1 MIKNIENNIKKLN
14 LDIQSNIK
22 NHSLQIIKK
31 LFNKCAQ
38 TNKIY
43 DKLSGMLKSTKHF
56 IKNHPNLILTR
67 ADKGNV
73 TVALDKNE
81 YIKKIESMLQDQET
95 YLNIKNN
102 PINKITNLARGLLT
116 RWKNNKY
123 ISAETYKRVF
133 CSDGILP
140 RAYGL
145 LKIHKNNNSY
155 RIIISSIDSPLYQL
169 SKYLHEIINNNIPD
183 TSSHIDNSF
192 QLVRKLNGL
201 VLGDD
206 IDLISLNAVSLSLH

>member
-1 MIKNIENNIKKLN
+1 MIPSNNNSSLDTVRNSWFKNLSNLDIPLNIKCLLQLGQNFSLPATNTKNNIIEMIKNIENNIKKLN
-14 LDIQSNIK
+14 LDIQSNIR
-22 NHSLQIIKK
+22 NHSLQVIKK
-31 LFNKCAQ
+31 LFNKCTQ

-43 DKLSGMLKSTKHF
+43 DKLSDMLKSTKHF

-81 YIKKIESMLQDQET
+81 YIRKIESMLQDQET

-102 PINKITNLARGLLT
+102 PINKITNLARSLLT

-123 ISAETYKRVF
+123 ISAETYKKIF

-145 LKIHKNNNSY
+145 PKIQK
-155 RIIISSIDSPLYQL
+155 Q
-169 SKYLHEIINNNIPD
+169 
-183 TSSHIDNSF
+183 
-192 QLVRKLNGL
+192 
-201 VLGDD
+201 
-206 IDLISLNAVSLSLH
+206 